1 METVEVVIRL
11 PKEYLDEIKAW
22 NSMFGTTML
31 NETDIAILSGTILP
45 QGHGRLIDADALRTK
60 LNTTLREKNIST
72 DAEMLMV
79 LVDLLDNAPVIVE
92 ADKEK

>member
-1 METVEVVIRL
+1 MKTVEIVIRIPEKYIEGSL
-11 PKEYLDEIKAW
+11 FNGIEKIMNAIRAGARLKE
-22 NSMFGTTML
+22 
-31 NETDIAILSGTILP
+31 
-45 QGHGRLIDADALRTK
+45 GHGRLIDTDALRTK